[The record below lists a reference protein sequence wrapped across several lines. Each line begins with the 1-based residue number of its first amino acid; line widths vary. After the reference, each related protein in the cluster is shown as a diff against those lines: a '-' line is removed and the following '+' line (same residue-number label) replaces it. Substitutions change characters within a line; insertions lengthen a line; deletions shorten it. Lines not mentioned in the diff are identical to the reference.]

1 MSRNAFIIIIITI
14 IFSPGYTKE
23 VAGEGMPV
31 SGEPGKKGNLIIEFD
46 IQFPQVMTP
55 EKKQLIRKALL

>member
-1 MSRNAFIIIIITI
+1 
-14 IFSPGYTKE
+14 
-23 VAGEGMPV
+23 MPL

-55 EKKQLIRKALL
+55 EKKHLIRRALL

>member
-1 MSRNAFIIIIITI
+1 MI
-14 IFSPGYTKE
+14 IFISSPGYTKE

-55 EKKQLIRKALL
+55 EKKHLIRRALL